1 MKVTGFSG
9 LNVNAENFT
18 ATVKFYEDVLGATV
32 NVRHQ
37 VAGVDVAR
45 LQLGGVSIGL
55 FDASG
60 GPRPGVPHHTFVLEW
75 DKDMAATIKA
85 LEDRGATVEG
95 TRQHGE
101 GPGYSVYVNDP
112 SGNRIELSTDPA

>member
-1 MKVTGFSG
+1 MKISRFSS
-9 LNVNAENFT
+9 LNVNAEDFD

-32 NVRHQ
+32 DVRHQ
-37 VAGVDVAR
+37 VAGVDVTR

-75 DKDMAATIKA
+75 GEDMAATIKA
-85 LEDRGATVEG
+85 LEERGATVEV

-101 GPGYSVYVNDP
+101 GPGYSVYIDDP